1 MFHNSSPPN
10 TWVVVLVCKVGE
22 DRVHFRFCL
31 CLGSGK
37 ALNNQSHASVTT
49 LAPSDCYNFLKV
61 PRVFIF
67 RSFSSLWSICSWAA
81 AHGHT
86 YDRSPP
92 PPTRSF
98 PCVTGYRHV
107 SMDHAAAI
115 NQIHQDFLL
124 QPFFQVRV
132 SQQNEYNC
140 LAFWPPAL
148 THHMICLILHCLENY
163 TLAASISRNL
173 LMISSRN

>member
-1 MFHNSSPPN
+1 MFHNSWPPN

-81 AHGHT
+81 AHGHMT
-86 YDRSPP
+86 GHHHHHPLGHFR
-92 PPTRSF
+92 
-98 PCVTGYRHV
+98 VTGYTHV